1 MFETDESRRKIAEA
15 AKQRAQADRE
25 RRRKKKQAERQREK
39 ERQRKAEMRRFS
51 DEMAAQYEGKQ
62 AKRNGKGPDAA
73 PLSLSRGG
81 RGSSY
86 SKYDQGSSGPEAPS
100 LGRGRS
106 NSQQT
111 PTSYSQQDPASGSGG
126 GLAKGPATS
135 GGSKLK
141 RF

>member
-15 AKQRAQADRE
+15 AKLRSLADKE

-73 PLSLSRGG
+73 PPSLSRGG

-86 SKYDQGSSGPEAPS
+86 SQGSSGPEAPS

-111 PTSYSQQDPASGSGG
+111 PTSYSSQDPASGSGG